1 MATGVFGRIAA
12 GWLIV
17 LLFALFNYRLLRASS
32 SVRNRLR
39 PGWLVVSQLVY
50 MLAAA
55 AAAIAIFAAI
65 RAGSVVTTLGT
76 GVTAAAWLWPL
87 LKRRRG

>member
-1 MATGVFGRIAA
+1 MATDAFGRVAA

-17 LLFALFNYRLLRASS
+17 LLFALFNYRLLRASA

-39 PGWLVVSQLVY
+39 PGWVVVSQLVY

-55 AAAIAIFAAI
+55 AATVAIFTAI
-65 RAGSVVTTLGT
+65 RAGSVLTILGT
-76 GVTAAAWLWPL
+76 GVTAAAWVWPL
-87 LKRRRG
+87 LRRGRG